1 MVINESG
8 IYNVFLVVEDDD
20 SGKTVEEISVVVL
33 ELEKD
38 IEPVNQPPEAT
49 LKANPITGFS
59 PLKVNFAGNGFDSDG
74 VIVAYSWNFDD
85 GYTNEE
91 HLSIPMNAT
100 YSIPVHIF
108 NEPGIYDVMYTVTD
122 DKGAT
127 DFDSVI
133 IVVNEKIEP
142 PQEPC
147 ILSGYVYEI
156 YTSEVI
162 PEANITVGNVGLKTN
177 ASGFYWVELLPGE
190 YNILALKEGY
200 VPDMKFVVVSEN
212 VNKNIFLTPMRPVI
226 KSETRPVEK
235 TNTIDIWII
244 IVIIIVIVFISL
256 LMNEYLRKKKLRKK
270 QKTN

>member
-1 MVINESG
+1 
-8 IYNVFLVVEDDD
+8 
-20 SGKTVEEISVVVL
+20 
-33 ELEKD
+33 
-38 IEPVNQPPEAT
+38 
-49 LKANPITGFS
+49 
-59 PLKVNFAGNGFDSDG
+59 
-74 VIVAYSWNFDD
+74 
-85 GYTNEE
+85 
-91 HLSIPMNAT
+91 
-100 YSIPVHIF
+100 
-108 NEPGIYDVMYTVTD
+108 
-122 DKGAT
+122 
-127 DFDSVI
+127 
-133 IVVNEKIEP
+133 
-142 PQEPC
+142 
-147 ILSGYVYEI
+147 
-156 YTSEVI
+156 
-162 PEANITVGNVGLKTN
+162 VGNVGLKTN